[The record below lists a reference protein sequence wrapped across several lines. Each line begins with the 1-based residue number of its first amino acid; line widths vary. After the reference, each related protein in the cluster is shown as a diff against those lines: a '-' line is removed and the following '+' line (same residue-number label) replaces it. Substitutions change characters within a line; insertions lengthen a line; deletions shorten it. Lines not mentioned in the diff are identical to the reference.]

1 MNFAVLFLSIAS
13 LALAAPAIA
22 DARPDGKGQRAEQRE
37 RVRGDEG
44 RPGRDMRNRPPRE
57 TRPPD
62 YRPRDYRPR
71 GDSLGSGYRQQQ
83 NEAWGGVRWGGLRPL
98 KEVLPNVH
106 RRFPGRQLDAGLEQG
121 WQGQPV
127 YRVRWATDRG
137 RRIDVIV
144 DAQTGAILEV
154 EGQ

>member
-1 MNFAVLFLSIAS
+1 MKSTVLFLSIVS

-22 DARPDGKGQRAEQRE
+22 DARPDGKGQRAERRE

-44 RPGRDMRNRPPRE
+44 RPGRDMRDRPPRE
-57 TRPPD
+57 MPPPD
-62 YRPRDYRPR
+62 YRPRPR
-71 GDSLGSGYRQQQ
+71 RDSLGSGWRQQQ
-83 NEAWGGVRWGGLRPL
+83 DEARWGVRQRGFVPL
-98 KEVLPNVH
+98 NRVIPNLH

-127 YRVRWATDRG
+127 YRVRWAIDRG